1 MASMPN
7 LERKYPLMKKL
18 SIKLRGIASLLI
30 ICFCFSGCGIYNF
43 TGGDVGTAETFQVN
57 YFQNYATQSPGSTFD
72 PALDRDFTIALQN
85 LIVTQTSLDLVTS
98 NGDLLYEGEIVEYR
112 VSPMT
117 ATAEQRA
124 AQNRLTM
131 SVNVRFFNRTKEDAD
146 FEQRFSFFF
155 DYDANSQ
162 LASVRDEAHEEIFDR
177 INQEIFNR
185 SLADW

>member
-1 MASMPN
+1 
-7 LERKYPLMKKL
+7 MKQLNRFFWLRLIAL
-18 SIKLRGIASLLI
+18 SIGLT
-30 ICFCFSGCGIYNF
+30 FYGCGAYNF
-43 TGGDVGTAETFQVN
+43 TGGDVGSAETFQVN

-72 PALDRDFTIALQN
+72 PGLDRDFTLSLQD
-85 LIVTQTSLDLVTS
+85 LILTQTSLDLVGS

-146 FEQRFSFFF
+146 FERRFSFFF
-155 DYDANSQ
+155 DYDANTQ
-162 LASVRDEAHEEIFDR
+162 LASVRDEAHQAIFER
-177 INQEIFNR
+177 INQDIFNA
-185 SLADW
+185 SLANW

>member
-1 MASMPN
+1 MYTFLAN
-7 LERKYPLMKKL
+7 YRNF
-18 SIKLRGIASLLI
+18 IKFNSAILGAAL
-30 ICFCFSGCGIYNF
+30 CFTFILGCGAYNF

-72 PALDRDFTIALQN
+72 PGLDREFTLALQD
-85 LIVTQTSLDLVTS
+85 LILTQTSLDLVGN
-98 NGDLLYEGEIVEYR
+98 NGDLLYEGEITEYR

-131 SVNVRFFNRTKEDAD
+131 SVKVRFFNRTKEDSD
-146 FEQRFSFFF
+146 FEKSFSFFF

-162 LASVRDEAHEEIFDR
+162 LASVRDEAHQVIFER
-177 INQEIFNR
+177 INQDIFNA
-185 SLADW
+185 SLANW